1 MRSIS
6 ARSAEQDVWVDV
18 DIAALVLLVVL
29 LVLLLPPL
37 SARHRDDVLVEAD
50 EAYETT
56 MKITTHEPP
65 NAV

>member
-1 MRSIS
+1 M
-6 ARSAEQDVWVDV
+6 WVDV